1 MKVLEDVKKIFYLG
15 KRAIIR
21 YLCRMKKI
29 CDLSDTKHYLSR
41 LYIDDYCVWIQKV
54 SSKKIHSVYK
64 ALKELKITKDDIDF
78 PLQALEDL
86 AIEAQQECQ

>member
-1 MKVLEDVKKIFYLG
+1 MKVIDDVKKIFYLG

-21 YLCRMKKI
+21 YLCRIKKI
-29 CDLSDTKHYLSR
+29 FDLSETKHYLSR
-41 LYIDDYCVWIQKV
+41 LYIEDYCIWIQRV

-64 ALKELKITKDDIDF
+64 SISELKITKEDTEF

-86 AIEAQQECQ
+86 AIEAQQEYE